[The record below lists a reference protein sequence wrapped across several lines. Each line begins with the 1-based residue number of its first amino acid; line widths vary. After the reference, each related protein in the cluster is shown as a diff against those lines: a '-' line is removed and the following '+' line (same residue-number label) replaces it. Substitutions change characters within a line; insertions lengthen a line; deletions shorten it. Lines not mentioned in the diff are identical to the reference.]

1 MKGISHSLWRKLV
14 ATFVVAAGFI
24 VVYQA
29 TIRDS
34 RNAAQQALSQES
46 RADPGPGVHLR
57 FQASA
62 YCKGEVTASGLP
74 PRSGI
79 AAADP
84 DVLPTGSVIQ
94 VTNLGAHY
102 DGIYTIM
109 DTGSVIKGRLL
120 DIYMWSCDEARQ
132 FGRRSVQVFVLR
144 LGWNPRASEPSLFDT
159 LLPWRERPAKPPGP
173 TPARPPMTP
182 PATAPQTPK
191 R

>member
-14 ATFVVAAGFI
+14 ATFVVAAGFV

-34 RNAAQQALSQES
+34 RFAAQQALSQES
-46 RADPGPGVHLR
+46 QADPGPGVHLR

-74 PRSGI
+74 PQSGI

-94 VTNLGAHY
+94 VTSLGAHY

-109 DTGSVIKGRLL
+109 DTGPVIRGRLL
-120 DIYMWSCDEARQ
+120 DIYIWSCAEALQ
-132 FGRRSVQVFVLR
+132 FGRRSVEVFVLR

-159 LLPWRERPAKPPGP
+159 LWPFKARPTIAPA
-173 TPARPPMTP
+173 PARPAVP
-182 PATAPQTPK
+182 PAAPQLP
-191 R
+191 RR

>member
-14 ATFVVAAGFI
+14 ATFAVAAGF
-24 VVYQA
+24 VLVYQA

-34 RNAAQQALSQES
+34 RFAAQQALSKES
-46 RADPGPGVHLR
+46 NADPGPGIRLR
-57 FQASA
+57 FGATA

-94 VTNLGAHY
+94 ITSLGPRY

-109 DTGSVIKGRLL
+109 DTGPVIRGRLL
-120 DIYMWSCDEARQ
+120 DLYMWSCDEALQ
-132 FGRRSVQVFVLR
+132 FGRRSVEVLVLR
-144 LGWNPRASEPSLFDT
+144 LGWNPRATEPNLLDT
-159 LLPWRERPAKPPGP
+159 LWPFRNGPAHP
-173 TPARPPMTP
+173 TPAPARPVPPP
-182 PATAPQTPK
+182 PAAPQGPQ